1 MAKFHVLELKTV
13 EIPLCLMCIQLM
25 ISLKC
30 HLAWSSFNQRPS
42 IYVFMFKI
50 KRVQL
55 HWNDTFSG
63 FRKSVHYYKTKP
75 TAREWL
81 LSETRARNWQH
92 QIYGNTQWNQG
103 ILLIHRKMFPE
114 ATNSTFH
121 LKQNILTQLRP
132 VQFRAASAFQNVIHS
147 IH

>member
-1 MAKFHVLELKTV
+1 MQ
-13 EIPLCLMCIQLM
+13 PD
-25 ISLKC
+25 
-30 HLAWSSFNQRPS
+30 
-42 IYVFMFKI
+42 
-50 KRVQL
+50 
-55 HWNDTFSG
+55 WNDTFSG

-81 LSETRARNWQH
+81 LSETRALNWQH

-121 LKQNILTQLRP
+121 LKQNILTQLQP

-147 IH
+147 ISTKHYWENTYHIINNVMERKVPDYILIFVRIELLFRKFMFCLMFSELDF

>member
-1 MAKFHVLELKTV
+1 MT
-13 EIPLCLMCIQLM
+13 
-25 ISLKC
+25 
-30 HLAWSSFNQRPS
+30 HLVDLGSQYT
-42 IYVFMFKI
+42 I
-50 KRVQL
+50 
-55 HWNDTFSG
+55 
-63 FRKSVHYYKTKP
+63 TKP
-75 TAREWL
+75 NPLRANDCFQ
-81 LSETRARNWQH
+81 TRARNWQH

-121 LKQNILTQLRP
+121 LKQNILTQLQP